1 MIAVQK
7 HHGVYFIIENTNQLL
22 IILYCFDLTNGTAT
36 NAFKFK
42 DKIAGQTSNNGTKNA
57 ETMVSLKYLRNSL
70 TTL

>member
-1 MIAVQK
+1 MIAVQN
-7 HHGVYFIIENTNQLL
+7 HHGVYLYIENTNQLL
-22 IILYCFDLTNGTAT
+22 IILYCFDLTNGIAT

-42 DKIAGQTSNNGTKNA
+42 YKIAGQTSNNGTKNA